1 MRKSDEFFEL
11 ARAGKFVKAV
21 RTVAKATGDKMKGK
35 AGTSKVKKVAKAAA
49 VVATGAGIGAGIGLG
64 KNPGRKARKGENLEG
79 KVVYVRPRGMRVV
92 KHYGVGLKDGKVLHR
107 TNTSV
112 KERRLRGKDG
122 KKGVYKHQGAVN
134 DTSTF
139 RRDKDGKKNRQ
150 VYVDSETTLKGK
162 KLEKVARSKIGTAGT
177 YKTFDKNCETF
188 VRAFSKKK
196 ARRRSQA
203 KTALAGAALGG
214 GAGAAGVGLMKY
226 KALKAAGKVARKAL

>member
-1 MRKSDEFFEL
+1 MREFFEL

-21 RTVAKATGDKMKGK
+21 KTVARATGDKMAGRS
-35 AGTSKVKKVAKAAA
+35 GTSRVKKVAKAAA

-79 KVVYVRPRGMRVV
+79 KVVYVRPRGMRIV
-92 KHYGVGLKDGKVLHR
+92 KHYGVGLADGKVLHR
-107 TNTSV
+107 TNTAV
-112 KERRLRGKDG
+112 KERKLRAGKDG
-122 KKGVYKHQGAVN
+122 KKRGYKHQGAVN

-139 RRDKDGKKNRQ
+139 RRDKKGKKNRQ
-150 VYVDSETTLKGK
+150 VYVDSETTLRGK
-162 KLEKVARSKIGTAGT
+162 KLDKVARSKVGTAGT
-177 YKTFDKNCETF
+177 YKNYDKNCETF

-203 KTALAGAALGG
+203 KLALAGAAVGG

-226 KALKAAGKVARKAL
+226 RAMKAAGKVARKVI